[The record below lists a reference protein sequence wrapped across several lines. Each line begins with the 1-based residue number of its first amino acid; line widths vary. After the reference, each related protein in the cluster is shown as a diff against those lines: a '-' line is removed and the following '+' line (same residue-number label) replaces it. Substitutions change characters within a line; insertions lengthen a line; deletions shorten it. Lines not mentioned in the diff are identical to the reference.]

1 MLTQAKKR
9 PREEAV
15 PSSVFVD
22 LSFEADTC
30 SDAHDVIRDP
40 IINNS
45 NGNGNVDVMER
56 VRNKFK
62 WSLHSE
68 WNDLEDAINF
78 LENEGYVHYDDSNLK
93 IGQKFYFRCK
103 KTPKTIKPYCASR
116 YTLFLPSHKNVVL
129 LLHNANDHNHN
140 EIMKDRKRM
149 MSDEMITYVNQLF
162 EKNVIRYNQIIEF
175 IEEERTNHKIF
186 LDDPNPDVRQIEY
199 RLKNYRNA
207 DIKPMINL
215 GDLMEWCSA
224 NAAYPANDNEA
235 FVLSYE
241 SSSISEA
248 LHFRFSMTTP
258 LLLKKCI
265 GLKTLCIDAT
275 YKLNW
280 NGFPLIVL
288 GTVDR
293 QKKFHPLVYACTSH
307 ETTEDYSF
315 VFESLKNAIEVCFE
329 TSFDPTTLIAD
340 GAMAIRNAFYNVFAS
355 AALDVMC
362 FAHVI
367 RNIRKRPFA
376 MKNNKQL
383 ILDDIRKMQS
393 SPSRAIFEKMAEL
406 FCEKWEPLEPNF
418 IDYFR
423 SQWLGPLVNWFEG
436 AAEYTPSTNNALE
449 SHNAT
454 IKRKVTMRRRLP
466 LNQFLLAMKELTE
479 CISLQFSREQ
489 RNFAT
494 EPIMKKPMINAAA
507 IMYQNRFK
515 CFKAKSSTAG
525 IQVFLVPS
533 QHCEEANANEGYY
546 RSLVQRQWQSFDEFM
561 TYGFQKFYIVNMS
574 SASWNSES
582 TCSCVCFFKENICK
596 HIIAIAMRE
605 AIIECPDSANPTSL
619 SQYKR
624 KAGPTQK
631 AKKALV
637 FQ

>member
-241 SSSISEA
+241 SS
-248 LHFRFSMTTP
+248 
-258 LLLKKCI
+258 
-265 GLKTLCIDAT
+265 
-275 YKLNW
+275 
-280 NGFPLIVL
+280 
-288 GTVDR
+288 
-293 QKKFHPLVYACTSH
+293 
-307 ETTEDYSF
+307 
-315 VFESLKNAIEVCFE
+315 
-329 TSFDPTTLIAD
+329 
-340 GAMAIRNAFYNVFAS
+340 
-355 AALDVMC
+355 
-362 FAHVI
+362 
-367 RNIRKRPFA
+367 
-376 MKNNKQL
+376 
-383 ILDDIRKMQS
+383 
-393 SPSRAIFEKMAEL
+393 
-406 FCEKWEPLEPNF
+406 
-418 IDYFR
+418 
-423 SQWLGPLVNWFEG
+423 
-436 AAEYTPSTNNALE
+436 
-449 SHNAT
+449 
-454 IKRKVTMRRRLP
+454 
-466 LNQFLLAMKELTE
+466 
-479 CISLQFSREQ
+479 
-489 RNFAT
+489 
-494 EPIMKKPMINAAA
+494 
-507 IMYQNRFK
+507 
-515 CFKAKSSTAG
+515 
-525 IQVFLVPS
+525 
-533 QHCEEANANEGYY
+533 
-546 RSLVQRQWQSFDEFM
+546 
-561 TYGFQKFYIVNMS
+561 
-574 SASWNSES
+574 
-582 TCSCVCFFKENICK
+582 
-596 HIIAIAMRE
+596 
-605 AIIECPDSANPTSL
+605 
-619 SQYKR
+619 
-624 KAGPTQK
+624 
-631 AKKALV
+631 
-637 FQ
+637 